1 MAKKIQSTAKVTDNS
16 VMLCLL
22 FIVMGVLFV
31 WLEAGVAAIAM
42 MTIGVIATVLG
53 LFELFHKNW
62 IMGIIELLI
71 GIALIIVAALA
82 PDVVILILGI
92 AILLFA
98 VLVLVMGL
106 KSFKGMAAVSK
117 VLYILTILLALVVGI
132 LFIVAYAVSGVEGIF
147 IAIGAISLAVGVV
160 MLVKAALTGGRAAVS
175 SKPPSWMLTYVRVRS
190 ASRRG
195 LFLVL
200 HPNIA
205 LRQV

>member
-22 FIVMGVLFV
+22 FIVLGVLLV
-31 WLEAGVAAIAM
+31 WKENTMVEIAM

-71 GIALIIVAALA
+71 GIALILVAALA
-82 PDVVILILGI
+82 PDIVILILGI
-92 AILLFA
+92 AIILFA
-98 VLVLVMGL
+98 VLVFVMGF

-160 MLVKAALTGGRAAVS
+160 MLVKAALTSGRKAV
-175 SKPPSWMLTYVRVRS
+175 
-190 ASRRG
+190 
-195 LFLVL
+195 
-200 HPNIA
+200 
-205 LRQV
+205 

>member
-1 MAKKIQSTAKVTDNS
+1 MFYEKNGASPCKRGDIMAKKIQSTAKVTDNS

-71 GIALIIVAALA
+71 GIALIVVAALA

-92 AILLFA
+92 AIMLFA
-98 VLVLVMGL
+98 ILVLIMGL
-106 KSFKGMAAVSK
+106 KSFKSMSVVSK

-132 LFIVAYAVSGVEGIF
+132 LFVVAYAESGVEGIF

-160 MLVKAALTGGRAAVS
+160 MLVKAALTSGSKAV
-175 SKPPSWMLTYVRVRS
+175 
-190 ASRRG
+190 
-195 LFLVL
+195 
-200 HPNIA
+200 
-205 LRQV
+205 